1 MPEGGKGD
9 MRIDG
14 NIQMVEYSRFLP
26 KLKIHLPSISPQ
38 TGLISIHRV
47 EAVYNTPYTWVIAEV
62 GTRFFLVA
70 LSLFALFKK
79 AQCTSQCS
87 VIFRPLARYWAIHA
101 IVDLKS

>member
-1 MPEGGKGD
+1 

-70 LSLFALFKK
+70 LFKK
-79 AQCTSQCS
+79 AQCTSQCR
-87 VIFRPLARYWAIHA
+87 VIFRPLARSWAIHA
-101 IVDLKS
+101 R